1 MNLVHTRGFAFSWC
15 RRHASTSSTTIS
27 RSPIAINN
35 ADFPKHKHAKIE
47 PSILDTPRLRGNNV
61 SFTKRSKIN
70 QALYRE
76 ERVISLRDKGM
87 ISATGDDV
95 ADVINEALS
104 TAKLAGTFR
113 RVKDPS
119 EFVKIAK
126 VVMNRDYSHA
136 DAFWVCPIVQKFV
149 SSCPE
154 TFSIERKNQIAA
166 KMEAYITKS
175 LQKREPQLRSQLT
188 MKMAFKKTPRIFFR
202 PLKKPNSFGVLSG
215 DQDDVLVD
223 DDDDDNDYDENSKDE
238 EKKSKEECYE
248 FDTDKDEFQNRS

>member
-1 MNLVHTRGFAFSWC
+1 
-15 RRHASTSSTTIS
+15 
-27 RSPIAINN
+27 
-35 ADFPKHKHAKIE
+35 
-47 PSILDTPRLRGNNV
+47 
-61 SFTKRSKIN
+61 
-70 QALYRE
+70 
-76 ERVISLRDKGM
+76 M
-87 ISATGDDV
+87 ISATGADV

-136 DAFWVCPIVQKFV
+136 DAFWTCPIVQKFV

-166 KMEAYITKS
+166 KMETYITKS
-175 LQKREPQLRSQLT
+175 LQKREPQFRSQLT
-188 MKMAFKKTPRIFFR
+188 MKISFKKTPRIFFR
-202 PLKKPNSFGVLSG
+202 PLKKPNSFCVLYG

-223 DDDDDNDYDENSKDE
+223 DDNDDEDDNDEYSKDE
-238 EKKSKEECYE
+238 EKKSKEEIYE
-248 FDTDKDEFQNRS
+248 FHTDKDEFQNR